1 MIRKIGKVRAGL
13 LIGAVVAVAVVAAA
27 LAGRSNG
34 ASSAMAARR
43 ATKAVVK
50 TAKNKTLHK
59 TILVTRNG
67 RTLYSLTAETHGKF
81 ICTDKV
87 CRSLW
92 TPLVVA
98 RGTRP
103 TGAPHLATIK
113 RPDDGHTQVTYRG
126 RPLYTFHE
134 DSKPGDVKGN
144 GFKDVGTWL
153 AASPGAAKSAA
164 APSPSS
170 GYGGYGG

>member
-34 ASSAMAARR
+34 ASSAMAAPQ
-43 ATKAVVK
+43 ASKAVVK

-59 TILVTRNG
+59 TILVTRGG

-81 ICTDKV
+81 ICTDDF

-92 TPLVVA
+92 TPLVVS
-98 RGTRP
+98 RGTTP
-103 TGAPHLATIK
+103 TGAPIWP
-113 RPDDGHTQVTYRG
+113 R
-126 RPLYTFHE
+126 
-134 DSKPGDVKGN
+134 
-144 GFKDVGTWL
+144 
-153 AASPGAAKSAA
+153 
-164 APSPSS
+164 SS
-170 GYGGYGG
+170 GPTTGTRR